1 MNTHWPCLVLADQ
14 SSSLHEHRMAGRCV
28 VGSRFF
34 QETSQSSHPH
44 EAPLLRQPHILAAIY
59 PPQIFIFVNK
69 ISFKFVWSLEEFL
82 EKIAPWV
89 TLSEW
94 DAISF
99 GRSAVLNYLISN
111 EPLSRKRRRYRQ
123 KFFNH
128 RPHYIWSMKPFSLIY
143 YACRKQISTAL
154 TIRPTL
160 LDNQ

>member
-1 MNTHWPCLVLADQ
+1 MNIVWQDAVSWGHDFFKKPHKAHTLTKLLYSD
-14 SSSLHEHRMAGRCV
+14 
-28 VGSRFF
+28 SRIYWR
-34 QETSQSSHPH
+34 P
-44 EAPLLRQPHILAAIY
+44 Y